1 MLSSE
6 DAILTYRQSPNFEH
20 SFSRLK
26 NRPLGLRPLFL
37 RREER
42 ITGLVRLLSLALRVL
57 TLTEFVVRRSLK
69 TTEDQLAGLYPGNPK
84 QATSRPTTERLLR
97 AFDNITLTCIQM
109 PGQFIRHIT
118 PLSQLQTDILVLLD
132 LPPSIYSELDF
143 TLEHNPP

>member
-1 MLSSE
+1 MIGGVPFCANVSSSLPCCRPVI
-6 DAILTYRQSPNFEH
+6 ILISYEGDYS
-20 SFSRLK
+20 
-26 NRPLGLRPLFL
+26 
-37 RREER
+37 
-42 ITGLVRLLSLALRVL
+42 ALPIL